1 MKFGVCPLNLVP
13 LRAEASHKSE
23 MVSQLLFADTFKI
36 LNYSNEWLFI
46 ETDYDQYTGWVVNN
60 QVMPLND
67 ANYTNIIQNVHH
79 HSIEIVSTAKA
90 LYKESP
96 VLMGSAL
103 PFYKQKQF
111 SFFDDKYRFDG
122 NTVNIDTI
130 VPTEDSIKNVALK
143 YLNAPYLWGGK
154 TPLGVD
160 CSGFTQMVFKLNGIK
175 IPRDS
180 SQQAQN
186 GALIDNIR
194 YAQTGDLAFFT
205 NEKNQI
211 THVGLLLNNN
221 QIIHAHGKVR
231 IDSINKNGIYN
242 NDLSKITHNLSHI
255 RRFFNTCTAPEDDQL
270 QKLKTF

>member
-23 MVSQLLFADTFKI
+23 MVSQLLFAETFKI
-36 LNYSNEWLFI
+36 LNYTNEWLFI

-60 QVMPLND
+60 QVMLLNE
-67 ANYTNIIQNVHH
+67 ANYVNIVQNVHH
-79 HSIEIVSTAKA
+79 HSTEIVSTAKA

-103 PFYKQKQF
+103 PFYNQKQF

-122 NTVNIDTI
+122 NTVDIYTM
-130 VPTEDSIKNVALK
+130 VPTEDSIKDIALK
-143 YLNAPYLWGGK
+143 YMNAPYLWGGK

-186 GALIDNIR
+186 GILIDNIR
-194 YAQTGDLAFFT
+194 DAQTGDLAFFN
-205 NEKNQI
+205 NENNQI
-211 THVGLLLNNN
+211 IHVGLLLNNN

-231 IDSINKNGIYN
+231 IDSINTDGIYN
-242 NDLSKITHNLSHI
+242 NDISKITHTLSHI
-255 RRFFNTCTAPEDDQL
+255 KRFFNTFTPKSDDQL
-270 QKLKTF
+270 QKEKTF